1 MDDSLQDNRDNPG
14 VIAPPPLIFA
24 IMLAM
29 GLLLQR
35 FFPKKFLPRR
45 IGITPGTMCIGFAIG
60 LTLSGFQAMRNA
72 HTNVDPRQPAT
83 TVVTEGPFRYTRNPL
98 YLSLMLVYTG
108 IAFLTNALWVIL
120 LLPVL
125 LLVMLYGVIKREE
138 RYLERKFGE
147 QYLSYKARVRRWF

>member
-1 MDDSLQDNRDNPG
+1 MNDNFQDNAG

-24 IMLAM
+24 AILAV

-45 IGITPGTMCIGFAIG
+45 AGIIPGAMSIGFALVLVQRGYI
-60 LTLSGFQAMRNA
+60 AMRNA
-72 HTNVDPRQPAT
+72 HTNIDPREPAT
-83 TVVTEGPFRYTRNPL
+83 TVVTDGPYRYTRNPL

-108 IAFLTNALWVIL
+108 IAFLANALWVIL

-125 LLVMLYGVIKREE
+125 LLVMIYGVIVREE